1 MLESKLKSFIEELIQ
16 EIEEEELDEVTT
28 TTNVDVYQTQTFFYK
43 YGKRIKRKKIL

>member
-28 TTNVDVYQTQTFFYK
+28 T
-43 YGKRIKRKKIL
+43 IKM

>member
-28 TTNVDVYQTQTFFYK
+28 TNKCRCVSNSLLFLVLRKKDK
-43 YGKRIKRKKIL
+43 KKKIL

>member
-28 TTNVDVYQTQTFFYK
+28 TANVDVYQLFTFFW
-43 YGKRIKRKKIL
+43 

>member
-28 TTNVDVYQTQTFFYK
+28 TANQVDTLKLMKLKLKDQLID
-43 YGKRIKRKKIL
+43 G